1 MPPRFQLCLL
11 FQDLGKK
18 KVQTTTKK
26 CFTIF
31 YTKLNQNI
39 WKKYFDLHIRWY
51 WIKEDIVA
59 EKRSLMFQN
68 SNHERKLTYFI
79 MLRWF
84 WIIILILL
92 FTAFCHWSSH
102 HLKGTH
108 ITRHDYLNLLLFSH
122 SGAYS
127 ECFAKHERDKELC
140 LSNNY
145 GLFFSTFY

>member
-79 MLRWF
+79 MLR
-84 WIIILILL
+84 
-92 FTAFCHWSSH
+92 
-102 HLKGTH
+102 
-108 ITRHDYLNLLLFSH
+108 
-122 SGAYS
+122 
-127 ECFAKHERDKELC
+127 
-140 LSNNY
+140 
-145 GLFFSTFY
+145 